1 MLVAVAGG
9 SRNAGTEKVPI
20 QRQPKRSG
28 ASAWFQVSDEK
39 GDGGSPPA
47 PHEPAYSLAKAAE
60 MLRQADL
67 ATTEED
73 RQAFRAL
80 AEQWQRLAEVAKRP
94 HI

>member
-1 MLVAVAGG
+1 MLTAVAGG
-9 SRNAGTEKVPI
+9 SRNVGTEITSI
-20 QRQPKRSG
+20 QRRPKRSC
-28 ASAWFQVSDEK
+28 ASAWYQVSDDK
-39 GDGGSPPA
+39 GDGSRPQA

-67 ATTEED
+67 ATNEED
-73 RQAFRAL
+73 RQVFRAL

>member
-1 MLVAVAGG
+1 M
-9 SRNAGTEKVPI
+9 SDTE
-20 QRQPKRSG
+20 
-28 ASAWFQVSDEK
+28 A
-39 GDGGSPPA
+39 DGGRPPA

-60 MLRQADL
+60 MLKQADR
-67 ATTEED
+67 ATNEED

>member
-1 MLVAVAGG
+1 
-9 SRNAGTEKVPI
+9 
-20 QRQPKRSG
+20 
-28 ASAWFQVSDEK
+28 VSDDK
-39 GDGGSPPA
+39 GDGGRQPA

-60 MLRQADL
+60 MLRQAER
-67 ATTEED
+67 ATNEED

>member
-1 MLVAVAGG
+1 MVLLSPAVHETLIREQGRSTG
-9 SRNAGTEKVPI
+9 N
-20 QRQPKRSG
+20 RSG
-28 ASAWFQVSDEK
+28 VAPVSDNK
-39 GDGGSPPA
+39 SDGGRPPA

-60 MLRQADL
+60 MLKQADL
-67 ATTEED
+67 ATNEED